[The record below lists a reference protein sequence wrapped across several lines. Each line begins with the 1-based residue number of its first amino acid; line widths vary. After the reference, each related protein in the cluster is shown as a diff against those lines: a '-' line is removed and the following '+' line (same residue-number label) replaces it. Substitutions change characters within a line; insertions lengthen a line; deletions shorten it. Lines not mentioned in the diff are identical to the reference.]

1 MTYTVMF
8 GTTIFLVV
16 RFPICILK
24 IIWPSFFPLFT
35 IDNDLIFEGFLVDLT
50 LLIFFPLLPKII
62 LGDTCLKTLMCLWCH
77 IVSKILGIKSYLL
90 GDGEETP
97 LGVRAAHERV
107 LRLDGTVE
115 FQPYTRPNNFAV
127 RLICL
132 VILVVISMVL
142 ISLLFMILPV
152 WLGGLV
158 ISDSSEVSGMSDQQF
173 LNLDKF
179 FQVFRGI
186 FIVMLPMRLIFSI
199 TTSPP
204 NSWSIIMNRIILWFK
219 VGLKIVVVLF
229 VCCGII
235 PLLFGLIASL
245 VFIHPKQ
252 VPLKQTPLIWMMVE
266 WSEGANYTVLYI
278 TIARIFWRIGVFMI
292 VFRIFDFK
300 SFIRNLAVPIIS
312 YFSLFLA
319 IPYVFAY
326 SVVPLAINC
335 EDTILIIAR
344 YIYPVVMAILIIG
357 FIVKLLIRVYKK
369 IYNNFK
375 NRKYLECRRLLNFT
389 PTNSNSG

>member
-1 MTYTVMF
+1 MTFTVMF

-50 LLIFFPLLPKII
+50 LLIFFPLLAKII

-132 VILVVISMVL
+132 VIVVVISMVL

-158 ISDSSEVSGMSDQQF
+158 ISDSSEVSAMSDQQF

-179 FQVFRGI
+179 FQVFGGI

-199 TTSPP
+199 TTSLP
-204 NSWSIIMNRIILWFK
+204 NRWRIIMNRIILWFK
-219 VGLKIVVVLF
+219 VGLKIVVVIF
-229 VCCGII
+229 VSCGII

-245 VFIHPKQ
+245 VFIHPKRI
-252 VPLKQTPLIWMMVE
+252 PLKQTPLIWMSAQ
-266 WSEGANYTVLYI
+266 WSEGMDYTVLYM
-278 TIARIFWRIGVFMI
+278 TIARIFLMNGFGR
-292 VFRIFDFK
+292 FDFK

-357 FIVKLLIRVYKK
+357 FIVKLLIRVYNK
-369 IYNNFK
+369 IYNNYK

-389 PTNSNSG
+389 PMNSNSG